1 MIRVKLLLQS
11 LHPTLFLGAN
21 LTRLWCISWLLL
33 TRRTRALRAAS
44 KKIAVRF
51 AIVAASHGAKRV
63 QVVHVLVLLPP
74 HYGVVVVAFSP
85 AAPSAITPIRS
96 TAKCIVLACA
106 QFCRSWPV
114 MIVLLWSSPL
124 TLRRPRHAWPHK
136 NSKVWVSIPY

>member
-21 LTRLWCISWLLL
+21 LTRLWCISWSLH
-33 TRRTRALRAAS
+33 TRRTRALRASS
-44 KKIAVRF
+44 KKIAVRI
-51 AIVAASHGAKRV
+51 AIVGGSHGAKKV
-63 QVVHVLVLLPP
+63 QDVHVLVLLPP
-74 HYGVVVVAFSP
+74 HCGVAMVALSP

-106 QFCRSWPV
+106 QFWRSWPV

-124 TLRRPRHAWPHK
+124 TLRR
-136 NSKVWVSIPY
+136 